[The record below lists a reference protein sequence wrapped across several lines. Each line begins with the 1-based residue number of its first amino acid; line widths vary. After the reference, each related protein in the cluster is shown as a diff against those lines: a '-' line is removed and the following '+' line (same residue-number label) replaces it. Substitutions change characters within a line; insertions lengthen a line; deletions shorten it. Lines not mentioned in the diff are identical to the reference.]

1 MKQQIVFTHK
11 FEQSL
16 SDSIAKCNPDKIFV
30 LADDTT
36 IRMCYNRIKHF
47 ECLKKAQPITI
58 PSTDVNKNLTSLS
71 CVWTVLQTAKAT
83 RYSMLIN
90 LGGGMVI
97 DIGGFAAATFKRGI
111 NFVNVPTTLLAMVDA
126 SVGGKTGINFGG
138 LKNEIGAFAFPQTVI
153 IDTQWLETLDHENLL
168 SGYAEMLKHGL
179 ITERKLLPT
188 LLNFDTATFNL
199 HQLSDMLKVSVA
211 IKEQIVEQD
220 PHEQGIRKALNFGHT
235 FGHAFEEWA
244 MTRHPIL
251 HGYAVAYGMV
261 CELYLSAIKQGFP
274 QTIMRQTVNF
284 IRNNY
289 GTLPITCDDYDT
301 IISLMIHDKKNAGN
315 NINFSLLHDLGS
327 VVINRT
333 ATEEEIKDALD
344 FLREGV

>member
-47 ECLKKAQPITI
+47 ECLKKTQPITI
-58 PSTDVNKNLTSLS
+58 PSADVNKNLTSLS
-71 CVWTVLQTAKAT
+71 CVWTVLQAAKAT

-90 LGGGMVI
+90 LGGGMVT

-138 LKNEIGAFAFPQTVI
+138 LKNEIGAFAFPKTVI

-301 IISLMIHDKKNAGN
+301 LISLMIHDKKNAGN

>member
-47 ECLKKAQPITI
+47 ECLKKTQPITI
-58 PSTDVNKNLTSLS
+58 PSADVNKNLTSLS
-71 CVWTVLQTAKAT
+71 CVWTVLQAAKAT

-90 LGGGMVI
+90 LGGGMVT

-153 IDTQWLETLDHENLL
+153 IDAQWLETLDHENLL

-251 HGYAVAYGMV
+251 HGYAVAY
-261 CELYLSAIKQGFP
+261 
-274 QTIMRQTVNF
+274 
-284 IRNNY
+284 
-289 GTLPITCDDYDT
+289 
-301 IISLMIHDKKNAGN
+301 
-315 NINFSLLHDLGS
+315 
-327 VVINRT
+327 
-333 ATEEEIKDALD
+333 
-344 FLREGV
+344 

>member
-47 ECLKKAQPITI
+47 ECLKKTQPITI
-58 PSTDVNKNLTSLS
+58 PSADVNKNLTSLS
-71 CVWTVLQTAKAT
+71 CVWTVLQAAKAT

-90 LGGGMVI
+90 LGGGMVT

>member
-47 ECLKKAQPITI
+47 EYLKKAQPITI
-58 PSTDVNKNLTSLS
+58 PSADVNKNLTSLS
-71 CVWTVLQTAKAT
+71 CVWTVLQAAKAT

-90 LGGGMVI
+90 LGGGMVT

-168 SGYAEMLKHGL
+168 SGYAEMLKHAL
-179 ITERKLLPT
+179 ITEKKLLPT

-289 GTLPITCDDYDT
+289 GTLPITCDDYDA

>member
-36 IRMCYNRIKHF
+36 IRMCYNRIKHI

-58 PSTDVNKNLTSLS
+58 PSADVNKNLTSLS
-71 CVWTVLQTAKAT
+71 CVWTVLQAAKAT

-90 LGGGMVI
+90 LGGGMVT

>member
-1 MKQQIVFTHK
+1 MK
-11 FEQSL
+11 
-16 SDSIAKCNPDKIFV
+16 N
-30 LADDTT
+30 
-36 IRMCYNRIKHF
+36 
-47 ECLKKAQPITI
+47 
-58 PSTDVNKNLTSLS
+58 
-71 CVWTVLQTAKAT
+71 
-83 RYSMLIN
+83 
-90 LGGGMVI
+90 
-97 DIGGFAAATFKRGI
+97 
-111 NFVNVPTTLLAMVDA
+111 
-126 SVGGKTGINFGG
+126 
-138 LKNEIGAFAFPQTVI
+138 TVI

-168 SGYAEMLKHGL
+168 SGYAEMLKHSL

-289 GTLPITCDDYDT
+289 GTLPITCDDYDAL
-301 IISLMIHDKKNAGN
+301 ISLMIHDKKNAGN

>member
-1 MKQQIVFTHK
+1 
-11 FEQSL
+11 
-16 SDSIAKCNPDKIFV
+16 
-30 LADDTT
+30 
-36 IRMCYNRIKHF
+36 
-47 ECLKKAQPITI
+47 
-58 PSTDVNKNLTSLS
+58 
-71 CVWTVLQTAKAT
+71 
-83 RYSMLIN
+83 
-90 LGGGMVI
+90 MVT

-153 IDTQWLETLDHENLL
+153 VDTQWLETLDHENLL

-289 GTLPITCDDYDT
+289 GTLPITCDDYDAL
-301 IISLMIHDKKNAGN
+301 ISLMIHDKKNAGN

>member
-47 ECLKKAQPITI
+47 ESLKKAQPITI
-58 PSTDVNKNLTSLS
+58 PSADVNKNLTSLS
-71 CVWTVLQTAKAT
+71 CVWTVLQAAKAT

-90 LGGGMVI
+90 LGGGMVT

-289 GTLPITCDDYDT
+289 GTLPITCDDYDAL
-301 IISLMIHDKKNAGN
+301 ISLMIHDKKNAGN